1 MSTKKTRFIKGII
14 IAPDAIAL
22 DSIEGEIKV
31 DSADGKIKVYLKD
44 DANPSA
50 AREVLTNSQTQTIT
64 NKTINVDN
72 NILSNIETDN
82 LKSGVLNTSSTLAS
96 ASDTQLPSA
105 LAVKTYVD
113 NSVAG
118 KDDASEIAYSN
129 TTSGLS
135 ASTVQAAIDE
145 VDGNVDNLVTLSGVA
160 LDATN
165 LGSFTG
171 NTIPDDQTNKQAL
184 QALETAHES
193 HTGASTNVHGIGAT
207 ASVVGTDTSQTLTN
221 KTIEAATFTS
231 TSSFVDPVYEDFVEN
246 TQSGSDITLTGLTAP
261 VIVLTNSSL
270 ISISAIDP
278 LDVASGGG
286 VITLVNDTSNEITV
300 KNQAPLANAQII
312 TGTDDDIDLAD
323 GASLYLK
330 YVFGTGWRIIGGT
343 GSGNVVIKATAGE
356 DLLERTPVYISI
368 GAADSGRTTGY
379 VYKLDASN
387 DDRIEFVGFIK
398 EAVLSGGTAKIV
410 TSGVMKNFPG
420 LAVGK
425 SLYASPTVVGGY
437 TALDPSDSSYNNKF
451 IIKIATAISSSQILI
466 NPDLASSAYF
476 NPEISNN
483 STIANNQTTAA
494 NITNLIF
501 DGASNRGFV
510 LDYTIYRKTDS
521 VELSQIGRLRA
532 VYKTVENTWLMSDD
546 YSGEN
551 AGVTF
556 SITSSGQ
563 IQYTS
568 TNMSGTNY
576 SGVFD
581 YKVTNLFEVI

>member
-1 MSTKKTRFIKGII
+1 MSTIKTRFIKGII

-50 AREVLTNSQTQTIT
+50 AREIVTNSQTQTLT
-64 NKTINVDN
+64 NKTIDADN
-72 NILSNIETDN
+72 NPISNIQTSN
-82 LKSGVLNTSSTLAS
+82 LKAGVLNTDTALTG

-118 KDDASEIAYSN
+118 KDAANEISYSN
-129 TTSGLS
+129 ATSGLS
-135 ASTVQAAIDE
+135 ATNVQDAIDE
-145 VDGNVDNLVTLSGVA
+145 VDNNVDNLITLSGMPV
-160 LDATN
+160 DSTN
-165 LGSFTG
+165 LGTFTG

-193 HTGASTNVHGIGAT
+193 HTGASTNVHGIGVGS
-207 ASVVGTDTSQTLTN
+207 SVVGTATSQTLTN

-231 TSSFVDPVYEDFVEN
+231 TSNFVDPIYEDFVEN

-270 ISISAIDP
+270 VSISAIDP
-278 LDVASGGG
+278 LTLLSSGG

-368 GAADSGRTTGY
+368 GAADGGRTAGY

-410 TSGVMKNFPG
+410 TSGVMKNFAG

-425 SLYASPTVVGGY
+425 SLYASPTVAGGY
-437 TALDPSDSSYNNKF
+437 SALDPSDSSYNNKF

-466 NPDLASSAYF
+466 NPDLASSAYL
-476 NPEISNN
+476 N
-483 STIANNQTTAA
+483 SDVDIDFTIVNNQILAT
-494 NITNLIF
+494 NITNLSF
-501 DGASNRGFV
+501 DGSTYRGFV
-510 LDYTIYRKTDS
+510 IDYTIYRSTS
-521 VELSQIGRLRA
+521 INEVAQIGRLRG
-532 VYKTVENTWLMSDD
+532 VYKTTAASWSLSDD
-546 YSGEN
+546 YSGDN

-556 SITSSGQ
+556 SITNLGQ

-568 TNMSGTNY
+568 TSILGTSY
-576 SGVFD
+576 SGLLT
-581 YKVTNLFEVI
+581 YKITHKL